1 MTVRRGCLWALIV
14 LVGLIVLAG
23 AFMVG
28 VLVGAA
34 LTGGGLLW
42 FPGTVAVVEVDG
54 VIQSG
59 EQGGLFS
66 SGTFSRT
73 LISQLD
79 RARRRP
85 NVRAIVIRVN
95 SPGGDAVASDEI
107 YREIRRTRQEFNKP
121 VVVYMESLAASG
133 GYYISAAADRVVAN
147 PNTLTGSIGVII
159 TIPTYD
165 ELLNKVG
172 IKVYV
177 FRSGA
182 FKDTT
187 SGTRP
192 LRPDEEALMQELV
205 NQAYQRFVDVVAEGR
220 HLPRDRVLQ
229 IADGRILTGS
239 QAKEA
244 GLVDELGDFRRA
256 VQLAAELGGIRGEPR
271 LQNFRQR
278 TGLAGL
284 LGSLGTISPPAVAGP
299 IWGFENGGSL
309 MYLYTGF

>member
-1 MTVRRGCLWALIV
+1 MTSQRGCLWVLVV

-23 AFMVG
+23 AFIVG

-42 FPGTVAVVEVDG
+42 FPSTVAVLEVNG
-54 VIQSG
+54 TIQSG

-73 LISQLD
+73 FISQLE
-79 RARRRP
+79 RARRLP
-85 NVRAIVIRVN
+85 YVRAIVIRVN

-107 YREIRRTRQEFNKP
+107 YREIQRTRREFNKP
-121 VVVYMESLAASG
+121 VVVYMGSLAASG

-159 TIPTYD
+159 SIPTYD
-165 ELLNKVG
+165 ELFNKVG
-172 IKVYV
+172 IRVYV

-192 LRPDEEALMQELV
+192 LRPDEEALMQEIV

-220 HLPRDRVLQ
+220 NLPRDRVLAV
-229 IADGRILTGS
+229 ADGRILTGA
-239 QAKEA
+239 QARDA

-256 VQLAAELGGIRGEPR
+256 VQLAADLGGIRGEPR
-271 LQNFRQR
+271 LQNFSRR
-278 TGLAGL
+278 GGLAAL
-284 LGSLGTISPPAVAGP
+284 FGSLGPVGPPAVTGQ
-299 IWGFENGGSL
+299 ILGIENGVSL

>member
-1 MTVRRGCLWALIV
+1 MTARRGCIWVLVV
-14 LVGLIVLAG
+14 LVGLVVLAG
-23 AFMVG
+23 AFIVG

-42 FPGTVAVVEVDG
+42 FPGTVAVLDVSG
-54 VIQSG
+54 TIQSG

-73 LISQLD
+73 FISQLD
-79 RARRRP
+79 QARRRP
-85 NVRAIVIRVN
+85 YVRAVIIRVN
-95 SPGGDAVASDEI
+95 SPGGDAVASDEV
-107 YREIRRTRQEFNKP
+107 YREIQRTRREFNKP

-147 PNTLTGSIGVII
+147 PNTLTGSIGVIA

-220 HLPRDRVLQ
+220 NLPRDRVLA
-229 IADGRILTGS
+229 IADGRILTGT
-239 QAKEA
+239 QARDA

-271 LQNFRQR
+271 LQNFGRR
-278 TGLAGL
+278 GGLSALFGGLGPVGPPGVTGQI
-284 LGSLGTISPPAVAGP
+284 LGV
-299 IWGFENGGSL
+299 ENGLSL

>member
-1 MTVRRGCLWALIV
+1 VTARRGCLWVLIV

-23 AFMVG
+23 AFIVG

-42 FPGTVAVVEVDG
+42 FPGTVAVLEVNG
-54 VIQSG
+54 TIQSG
-59 EQGGLFS
+59 DQGGLFS

-73 LISQLD
+73 FISQLD
-79 RARRRP
+79 QARRQP
-85 NVRAIVIRVN
+85 AVRAILIRVN

-107 YREIRRTRQEFNKP
+107 YREIRRTRTEFKKP

-133 GYYISAAADRVVAN
+133 GYYVSAAADRIVAN

-159 TIPTYD
+159 TLPTYD
-165 ELLNKVG
+165 ELFNKIG

-205 NQAYQRFVDVVAEGR
+205 NQAYQRFVDAVAEGR
-220 HLPRDRVLQ
+220 NLPRDRVLQ
-229 IADGRILTGS
+229 VADGRILTGS
-239 QAKEA
+239 QARDA

-271 LQNFRQR
+271 LRNLSRR

-284 LGSLGTISPPAVAGP
+284 FGSLGIINPPAVAGP
-299 IWGFENGGSL
+299 VLGFENSISL